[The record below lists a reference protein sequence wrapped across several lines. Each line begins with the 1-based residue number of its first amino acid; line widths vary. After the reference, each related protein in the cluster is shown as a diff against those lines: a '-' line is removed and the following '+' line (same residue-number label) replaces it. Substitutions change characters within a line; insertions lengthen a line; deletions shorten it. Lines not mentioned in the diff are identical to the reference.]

1 MHILKSALQLIVFS
15 AVLLMAATA
24 KVQGKVIKYNEDPV
38 VDVPS
43 GEEAKYENDLKECR
57 DMAAQTQ
64 GNKSAGV
71 KTGRR
76 VGVIAGT
83 VAGAASG
90 EGAVKGAAVGGAAGG
105 LTGRTAGTVQDAGDA
120 GFVVRKCLDGR
131 GWTVLDY
138 DGRNN

>member
-1 MHILKSALQLIVFS
+1 MTHSFKILLLTAALLTP
-15 AVLLMAATA
+15 LLASG
-24 KVQGKVIKYNEDPV
+24 QGKIIQYNQDPV

-43 GEEAKYENDLKECR
+43 GEEDRYAKDLQECR
-57 DMAAQTQ
+57 DLAAQAA
-64 GNKSAGV
+64 GNKKSGV

-76 VGVIAGT
+76 VGLI
-83 VAGAASG
+83 AGAAGGALTG

-105 LTGRTAGTVQDAGDA
+105 LSGRTAGAVQDSSDA

-138 DGRNN
+138 DGQK